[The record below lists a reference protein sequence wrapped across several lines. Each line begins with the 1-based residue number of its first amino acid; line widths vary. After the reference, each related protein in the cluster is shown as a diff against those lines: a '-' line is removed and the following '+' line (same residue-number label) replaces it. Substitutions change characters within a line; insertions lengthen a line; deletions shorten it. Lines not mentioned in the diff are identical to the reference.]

1 MKKYLYVGT
10 IVLAAVLW
18 GSMPVFSDLMR
29 EAGFL
34 PIQKSAVRLSVAA
47 IILLVSLAIF
57 SPKQLRVRWKDIPFF
72 MLIGVGSVFAMSSLY
87 MIAIEKTTAAVAAV
101 LLYTSPIFI
110 LIASVILF
118 KEKITRLKLFSLALV
133 VLGVVF
139 VSGIIGGGE
148 ATVDLFGF
156 GAGLLAGIVYA
167 AYSILCTFA
176 LRKYSSITV
185 TAYSFLF
192 AAIANLLAADFPTIC
207 ATVTGA
213 SNIPLTL
220 LIMLGLGVVTAVL
233 PFTLYT
239 LGLSRVEAGRAGILA
254 CIEPM
259 TATLFSVFLLH
270 EPCTGI
276 QWAGI
281 LLILA
286 AVVLLQIKPKKK
298 ENTYD

>member
-1 MKKYLYVGT
+1 
-10 IVLAAVLW
+10 
-18 GSMPVFSDLMR
+18 MPIFSDLMR
-29 EAGFL
+29 EAGFS
-34 PIQKSAVRLSVAA
+34 PIQKSAVRLSVSA
-47 IILLVSLAIF
+47 IILFASLAVF
-57 SPKQLRVRWKDIPFF
+57 SPRHLRVRWKDIPFF
-72 MLIGVGSVFAMSSLY
+72 VLIGVGSVFAMSTLY
-87 MIAIEKTTAAVAAV
+87 MTAIERTTAAVAAV

-118 KEKITRLKLFSLALV
+118 KEKITRLKLLSLGLV

-148 ATVDLFGF
+148 QTVDFFGV

-167 AYSILCTFA
+167 AYSILCTYA
-176 LRKYSSITV
+176 LRKYSSMTV

-192 AAIANLLAADFPTIC
+192 AAIANLLAADLPDIC
-207 ATVTGA
+207 TTVVGA
-213 SNIPLTL
+213 PGIPAVL
-220 LIMLGLGVVTAVL
+220 LVMLGLGVITAVL

-239 LGLSRVEAGRAGILA
+239 LGLSHVEAGRAGILA

-259 TATLFSVFLLH
+259 TATLCSVFLLH
-270 EPCTGI
+270 EPCAGI

-281 LLILA
+281 LLILV

>member
-1 MKKYLYVGT
+1 MKKHFYVGA

-18 GSMPVFSDLMR
+18 GSMPVFSHLMG
-29 EAGFL
+29 EAGFS

-57 SPKQLRVRWKDIPFF
+57 APRQLRVKWKDIPFF
-72 MLIGVGSVFAMSSLY
+72 ILIGVGSVFAMSTLY
-87 MIAIEKTTAAVAAV
+87 MTAIERTTAAVAAV

-110 LIASVILF
+110 LVASVILF
-118 KEKITRLKLFSLALV
+118 KEKITRLKLLSLALV

-148 ATVDLFGF
+148 AKVDLLGF

-192 AAIANLLAADFPTIC
+192 AAVVNLLAADFPDIC
-207 ATVTGA
+207 ATVAGA
-213 SNIPLTL
+213 SNVSVTL
-220 LIMLGLGVVTAVL
+220 LVMLGLGVVTAVL

-239 LGLSRVEAGRAGILA
+239 IGLSRVEAGRAGILA

-259 TATLFSVFLLH
+259 TATLFSVLLLR
-270 EPCTGI
+270 EPCSEI
-276 QWAGI
+276 QWVGI
-281 LLILA
+281 LLILG
-286 AVVLLQIKPKKK
+286 AVILLQLNPNKK

>member
-1 MKKYLYVGT
+1 MKKYLYVGA

-18 GSMPVFSDLMR
+18 GSMPLFSEWMGDI
-29 EAGFL
+29 GFS

-47 IILLVSLAIF
+47 ICLFASLLIF
-57 SPKQLRVRWKDIPFF
+57 SPKQLRVGWKDIPFF
-72 MLIGVGSVFAMSSLY
+72 ALIGVGSVFAMSTLY
-87 MIAIEKTTAAVAAV
+87 MTAIERTTAAVAAV

-118 KEKITRLKLFSLALV
+118 KEKLTRLKLLSLALV

-139 VSGIIGGGE
+139 VSGIIGGG
-148 ATVDLFGF
+148 AQTVDFLGI
-156 GAGLLAGIVYA
+156 GAGLLSGIVYA
-167 AYSILCTFA
+167 AYSILCTYA
-176 LRKYSSITV
+176 LRRHSSMTV

-192 AAIANLLAADFPTIC
+192 AAVANLLAADFPDIC
-207 ATVTGA
+207 ATVA
-213 SNIPLTL
+213 AAPNVSLAL
-220 LIMLGLGVVTAVL
+220 LVMIGLGVVTAVL

-239 LGLSRVEAGRAGILA
+239 FGLFRVEAGQAGILA

-259 TATLFSVFLLH
+259 TATLCSVFLLA
-270 EPCTGI
+270 EPCSGI

-286 AVVLLQIKPKKK
+286 AVVLLEIKPKKK